1 MRCVNYALQ
10 GSVNFQEKHVD
21 YQCLMPF
28 AALSFDQHTKS
39 LSKYQIEAQKDAL
52 LSTFRAKLARHS
64 CYYHQGYC
72 DMILPNF

>member
-10 GSVNFQEKHVD
+10 GSVNFQEKYVD

-39 LSKYQIEAQKDAL
+39 LSKCQILGAERR
-52 LSTFRAKLARHS
+52 SIIHIR
-64 CYYHQGYC
+64 G
-72 DMILPNF
+72 

>member
-10 GSVNFQEKHVD
+10 GRVNLQEKYVD

-39 LSKYQIEAQKDAL
+39 LSKCQILGAERR
-52 LSTFRAKLARHS
+52 SIIHIR
-64 CYYHQGYC
+64 G
-72 DMILPNF
+72 